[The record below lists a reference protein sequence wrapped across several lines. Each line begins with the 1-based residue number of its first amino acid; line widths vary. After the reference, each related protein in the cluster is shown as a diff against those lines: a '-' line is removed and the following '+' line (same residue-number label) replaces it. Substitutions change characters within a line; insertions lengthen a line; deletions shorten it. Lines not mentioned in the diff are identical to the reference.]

1 MSATF
6 DCSQRGDRAAGLAA
20 AVAAVRG
27 GQLVVLPTDTSYGVG
42 CDAFSDQAL
51 RRLREAKRRGPDMP
65 VPVLVG
71 SWAAVD
77 GLMLGVPDIVREL
90 VEAFWPGGL
99 SLVLTHA
106 PSLAWELGETRGTVV
121 VRMPLHPFAL
131 ELLGEVGPMA
141 VSGANT
147 SGNSLATTIDNARL
161 QLGDSI
167 SVYVEGYVTS
177 ALPSTIIDLTTPG
190 EPWLLREGAVSAH
203 AISEVIGREISPVP

>member
-6 DCSQRGDRAAGLAA
+6 DCSRREDRAAGLAA
-20 AVAAVRG
+20 AAAAVRG
-27 GQLVVLPTDTSYGVG
+27 EQLVVLPTDTSYGVG
-42 CDAFSDQAL
+42 CDAFSSQAV

-106 PSLAWELGETRGTVV
+106 PSLAWELGDTRGTVM

-147 SGNSLATTIDNARL
+147 SGNSPATTIDNARL
-161 QLGDSI
+161 QLGESV

-203 AISEVIGREISPVP
+203 AISKVIGREISLAS

>member
-6 DCSQRGDRAAGLAA
+6 DCSQREDRAAGLAA
-20 AVAAVRG
+20 AAAAVRG

-42 CDAFSDQAL
+42 CDAFSGQAV
-51 RRLREAKRRGPDMP
+51 RRLREVKRRGPDMP

-106 PSLAWELGETRGTVV
+106 PSLAWELGDTRGTVV

-147 SGNSLATTIDNARL
+147 SGNSPATTIDNARL
-161 QLGDSI
+161 QLGDSV
-167 SVYVEGYVTS
+167 SVYVQGYVTS

-190 EPWLLREGAVSAH
+190 EPWLLRVGAVSAH
-203 AISEVIGREISPVP
+203 AISKVIGREISLTS